1 MINRHII
8 YFTVAALAIVNT
20 ASSAE
25 RESGITDRVEK
36 SFPAKTGGL
45 LTFESNIASAHIET
59 ANTSTIRVE
68 IERTA
73 RVATQEEAN
82 ELLRELSLEMV
93 PEKGGVRITALGP
106 EERKRRGGNRL
117 HLKARITIPRKFDVE
132 LRTVGSSTVADLD
145 GTAKLATAGGS
156 LKIGNI
162 SGPVTAKSGGGSIT
176 IGDVG
181 GDLEA
186 RSGGGSIKAG
196 RVAGRVIANAG
207 GGSISIDEA
216 TDAIEATAQGGSVSA
231 YISKQPRAAC
241 KLIAN
246 AGSVDLR
253 LADSAAMTVDAE
265 CSAGR
270 IKSDFAVQFNG
281 TASSG
286 RLKGDIA
293 GGGPALVLR
302 AAAGSI
308 NLRKEAP

>member
-8 YFTVAALAIVNT
+8 YFAVAAFAIGNT
-20 ASSAE
+20 AAWAE

-36 SFPAKTGGL
+36 SFPANAGAL

-59 ANTSTIRVE
+59 ANTDSVRVE

-73 RVATQEEAN
+73 KVATQEEAN
-82 ELLRELSLEMV
+82 ELLKKLSLEMV
-93 PEKGGVRITALGP
+93 PENGGVRITALGP
-106 EERKRRGGNRL
+106 EERNSRGGNRL
-117 HLKARITIPRKFDVE
+117 HLKARITIPRKFNVE

-145 GTAKLATAGGS
+145 GTAKLATSGGS
-156 LKIGNI
+156 LKVGNV
-162 SGPVTAKSGGGSIT
+162 SGPATVKSGGGSII

-186 RSGGGSIKAG
+186 RSGGGSIKTG
-196 RVAGRVIANAG
+196 RVAGRVVANAG
-207 GGSISIDEA
+207 GGSISIEEA
-216 TDAIEATAQGGSVSA
+216 TDAIDATAQGGSVSA
-231 YISKQPRAAC
+231 YISKQPRSDSRI
-241 KLIAN
+241 IAN

-253 LADSAAMTVDAE
+253 LADFAAMTVDAE

-270 IKSDFAVQFNG
+270 IKSDFAVQLNG

-302 AAAGSI
+302 ATAGSI
-308 NLRKEAP
+308 NLRKGAP

>member
-1 MINRHII
+1 MINRHVI
-8 YFTVAALAIVNT
+8 YFAIAVCAIGNT
-20 ASSAE
+20 AAWAE
-25 RESGITDRVEK
+25 REPGITDRVEK
-36 SFPAKTGGL
+36 SFPAKPGGL

-59 ANTSTIRVE
+59 ANTDRVRVE

-73 RVATQEEAN
+73 RVATQAEAD
-82 ELLRELSLEMV
+82 ELLKKLSLEMV
-93 PEKGGVRITALGP
+93 PENAGVRITALGP
-106 EERKRRGGNRL
+106 EERNWRGGSRL
-117 HLKARITIPRKFDVE
+117 HLKARITIPRKFNVE
-132 LRTVGSSTVADLD
+132 LRTVGSSSVADLD
-145 GTAKLATAGGS
+145 GTAKLATSGGS
-156 LKIGNI
+156 LKVGNV

-186 RSGGGSIKAG
+186 RSGGGSIKTG

-207 GGSISIDEA
+207 GGSITIAEA

-231 YISKQPRAAC
+231 YISKQPRSAC

-253 LADSAAMTVDAE
+253 LADTAAMTVDAE

-270 IKSDFAVQFNG
+270 IKSDFAVQSSG